1 MKELIYLSSILYHF
15 FLTKEMLEVNRDT
28 INGYT
33 ARFSDDVVS
42 TYDGPTGHL
51 KVTWK
56 DVIIAEDGERFVP
69 VHGGIYAFSQKGADR
84 EWLLPEGFR
93 DRKLQVIEL
102 TGSGKKAF
110 TDYVVSADKIRIKL
124 AANQSVKIIAE

>member
-15 FLTKEMLEVNRDT
+15 YLTKEMLEVNRDT
-28 INGYT
+28 TNGYT

-84 EWLLPEGFR
+84 EWTLPAGFR
-93 DRKLQVIEL
+93 NKNLSVWEL
-102 TGSGKKAF
+102 SAQGKREYTSWSVSG
-110 TDYVVSADKIRIKL
+110 DKIRL
-124 AANQSVKIIAE
+124 RLSAGQSVKIAVL